1 MMWCRV
7 TCIARTAS
15 AARPNIALSE
25 LAMTIKDMSFISQ
38 FSGTA
43 FTHKSVEDLLASLQ
57 KLLPTIVRMNNEDK
71 TDQTLPS
78 REDVVGL
85 LKEPGSEC

>member
-1 MMWCRV
+1 
-7 TCIARTAS
+7 
-15 AARPNIALSE
+15 
-25 LAMTIKDMSFISQ
+25 MTIKDMSFISQ

-78 REDVVGL
+78 KEEVVGL

>member
-1 MMWCRV
+1 
-7 TCIARTAS
+7 
-15 AARPNIALSE
+15 
-25 LAMTIKDMSFISQ
+25 MTIKDMSFISQ

-43 FTHKSVEDLLASLQ
+43 FTHKSVEDLLASL
-57 KLLPTIVRMNNEDK
+57 RMNNEDK